1 MDAAILDHRPRRGL
15 TVFAPGHTIH
25 PTERRTHMP
34 DELAGRVAIVTGGGR
49 GIGRAIARTFAA
61 AGAAV
66 AVTARTQDQLD
77 ETVALIDRD
86 GGRALAIVAD
96 VTDRFSVEFVV
107 AETERRLGRVD
118 VLVNNAGI
126 AGPVGPLWENDPD
139 DWRRCLE
146 VNVDGPFLCCHAVLQ
161 GMISRRSGRII
172 NLTSGIG
179 NRSYP
184 YLSSY
189 NVAKTALTR
198 LTETLADET
207 REHGVSVFLMTPG
220 LVQTDMP
227 SEIGGSDSGR
237 KWLPDFAANHAANA
251 QPPDRAAELCL
262 YLASG
267 RADALSGRYIN
278 IREDVEDLVRRAEQ
292 IQTEDLLTLRLRA

>member
-1 MDAAILDHRPRRGL
+1 M
-15 TVFAPGHTIH
+15 PGT
-25 PTERRTHMP
+25 
-34 DELAGRVAIVTGGGR
+34 ELAGTTAIVTGGGR
-49 GIGRAIARTFAA
+49 GIGRAIARKFAA

-66 AVTARTQDQLD
+66 AVSARTEDQLD
-77 ETVALIDRD
+77 EAVGLIDRD

-96 VTDRFSVEFVV
+96 ITDRFSVEFMV
-107 AETERRLGRVD
+107 AETQRRLGPID
-118 VLVNNAGI
+118 ILVNNAGVG
-126 AGPVGPLWENDPD
+126 GPVGPLWENDPD

-146 VNVDGPFLCCHAVLQ
+146 INVDGPFLCCRAVLPE
-161 GMISRRSGRII
+161 MIARRRGRII

-184 YLSSY
+184 YLSAY
-189 NVAKTALTR
+189 NVAKTAVTR

-227 SEIGGSDSGR
+227 SEIGSSESGR
-237 KWLPDFAANHAANA
+237 KWLPDFAPNHAANA

-267 RADALSGRYIN
+267 KADALSGRYIN
-278 IREDVEDLVRRAEQ
+278 VRDDVEELTKRADEIKQQDLYA
-292 IQTEDLLTLRLRA
+292 LRLRT

>member
-1 MDAAILDHRPRRGL
+1 MS
-15 TVFAPGHTIH
+15 
-25 PTERRTHMP
+25 

-49 GIGRAIARTFAA
+49 GVGRAIARTLAA

-66 AVTARTQDQLD
+66 AVTARSGDQLD

-86 GGRALAIVAD
+86 GGRGLAIVAD
-96 VTDRFSVEFVV
+96 VTDRFSVEFMA
-107 AETERRLGRVD
+107 AETERHLGPVD

-126 AGPVGPLWENDPD
+126 AGPVGPLWENDPN

-146 VNVDGPFLCCHAVLQ
+146 VNVDGPFLCCHAVLP
-161 GMISRRSGRII
+161 GMIARRSGRII

-189 NVAKTALTR
+189 NVAKTALSR

-207 REHGVSVFLMTPG
+207 REHSVSVFLMTPG

-227 SEIGGSDSGR
+227 VEIGSSDEGR
-237 KWLPDFAANHAANA
+237 RWLPGFAENHAANG
-251 QPPDRAAELCL
+251 QPPDRAAALCL
-262 YLASG
+262 LLATG

-278 IREDVEDLVRRAEQ
+278 VRDDFEDLLRRSEQ
-292 IQTEDLLTLRLRA
+292 IQKDDLLTLRLRS